1 MKTFSTTDLGY
12 FINAGITEVG
22 RIAPQRFHE
31 NVQLVD
37 GEMDYRLRGD
47 VGNLVANPSFESGDE
62 ALFSGVYQTVAT
74 GDDLLGGWDVGTTSP
89 AKVLF
94 PKNSYAKSGMHVGS
108 IYLPAA
114 TATRRLTQN
123 IPVNLDTTYIVSGWH
138 WKGTA
143 GGTGNVLIFNTLD
156 SSEVV
161 VTQDA
166 VRHDTTAG
174 APVYMSGSIIVP
186 DDGTVAFIQV
196 QLVAYAISNTT
207 AQSFQ
212 FEDISV
218 TEAGDT
224 QGVSANSKD
233 QIEIRRVEIWTLA
246 DNDTD
251 VPAHLIYTLPRATT
265 HSETGWDFW
274 DGSLHIP
281 YKTLQVVDPATTY
294 LRVWGYA
301 PYDRLTYATQ
311 TADLSDE
318 AEEAVL
324 TYVRVEAL
332 SRLVLERDLFT
343 QWQTRQGN
351 TDVSPASLMNSLAMA
366 REDWRRRARS
376 LAVLRETS

>member
-12 FINAGITEVG
+12 FINAGITEVS

-37 GEMDYRLRGD
+37 GAMDYRLRGD

-89 AKVLF
+89 VRVLF
-94 PKNSYAKSGMHVGS
+94 PKNSYAKSGTHVGS

-156 SSEVV
+156 ANEVV

-218 TEAGDT
+218 TEAGDGA
-224 QGVSANSKD
+224 GVSANSKD

-246 DNDTD
+246 DGD
-251 VPAHLIYTLPRATT
+251 VPAHLIYTLPRGGDN
-265 HSETGWDFW
+265 SEAGWDYW

-281 YKTLQVVDPATTY
+281 YRTLQVVDPATTY

-301 PYDRLTYATQ
+301 PYDLLAYATQ

-376 LAVLRETS
+376 LAVLRETG